1 MEERLLRRT
10 AIGSFL
16 CLLIVVSLA
25 ILFSRDAKTNINR
38 NNHGDSTNTG
48 SNNLEKTDIE
58 NQYISEDINI
68 ESMLG
73 DKYIAVKKPE
83 HMNYN
88 IKIENSYMDNR
99 LLLTLEDMDASKL
112 HENYIVRVNHE
123 VEFIGRSKVGNRI
136 SAESDNE
143 NADGIISSKLVNSTK
158 DKQASSNGKLYLIPE
173 EIKADGSILTYGDIP
188 KDIILDPV
196 ASFTYSNVDE
206 MENNATLIEFCMD
219 TVYET
224 NIFQN
229 ENYIYIAL
237 KAPKEVYKKVIVID
251 AGHGG
256 KDPGAYA
263 KAYNIYEKQINLEI
277 VLQLKAILE
286 QNNDIKVYYTRLE
299 DKTVYLNPRV
309 NLANKVQA
317 DLFISIHC
325 NASDSASAGGLEIL
339 YNEEDTAKELNSL
352 KLAELLLNDLRG
364 ITGKINRG
372 LVPASEMVIVGKSEV
387 PVALIEAGF
396 ITNGEDYAVLSDNDR
411 QKEFAK
417 AIYGVILQALK

>member
-309 NLANKVQA
+309 NMANKVQA

>member
-58 NQYISEDINI
+58 NQYISEGINI

-99 LLLTLEDMDASKL
+99 LLLILEDMDASKL